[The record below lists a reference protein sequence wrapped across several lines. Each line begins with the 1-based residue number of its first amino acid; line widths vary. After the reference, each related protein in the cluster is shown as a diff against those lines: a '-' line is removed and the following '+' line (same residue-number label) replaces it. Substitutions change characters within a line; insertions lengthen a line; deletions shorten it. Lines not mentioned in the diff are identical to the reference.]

1 MQSQR
6 IISMSSEPGVAVR
19 GVFVLPHAVQII
31 FDFAMEFSKVLARIG
46 ILCVESFRVNVC

>member
-1 MQSQR
+1 
-6 IISMSSEPGVAVR
+6 MSSEPGVAVR